1 MSILS
6 ATWSAS
12 FTPMAEVSGLKLHL
26 GCGTIIIPGY
36 LNVDILDRPGVDLIA
51 DLRDLPIASG
61 SVDLIYCCSAIEH
74 FGRREW
80 QPMLSHWF
88 GLLAPG
94 GVLRLSVPDFGAC
107 CARYGTTGDLSE
119 LLGLLIGGQ
128 KDDYD
133 WHGMLFDF
141 TILERGLGEAGFSE
155 VRRYD
160 WRQTE
165 IGRLGIDDFS
175 QAYLPHMDKQ
185 NGQLMMLNVEA
196 TKLA

>member
-1 MSILS
+1 MVD
-6 ATWSAS
+6 A
-12 FTPMAEVSGLKLHL
+12 LKLHL
-26 GCGTIIIPGY
+26 GCGKIRLPGY
-36 LNVDILDRPGVDLIA
+36 VNVDILAQGGADVIA
-51 DLRDLPIASG
+51 DLRALPVAAG
-61 SVDLIYCCSAIEH
+61 SVSLIYSCAAIEH

-80 QPMLSHWF
+80 QP
-88 GLLAPG
+88 LLAYWLSLLKPG
-94 GVLRLSVPDFGAC
+94 GLLRLSTMDFEAC
-107 CARYGTTGDLSE
+107 GTRYGRTGNLSE

-128 KDDYD
+128 KDEFD

-141 TILERGLGEAGFSE
+141 ATLKAGLEGAGFVN

-175 QAYLPHMDKQ
+175 QAYLPHMDKE

-196 TKLA
+196 DKRI